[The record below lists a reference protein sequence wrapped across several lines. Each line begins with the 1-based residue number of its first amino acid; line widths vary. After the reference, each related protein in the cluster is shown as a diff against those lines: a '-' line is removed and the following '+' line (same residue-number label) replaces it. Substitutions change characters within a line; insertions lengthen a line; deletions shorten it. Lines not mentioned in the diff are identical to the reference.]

1 MLKSFPPTRYVCAV
15 IVLTAC
21 LARAAGAQ
29 NATDLAIHVVSA
41 SFRYGSGS
49 EDAYNVAI
57 GNVGTAAANADIHV
71 TSTLPAGVSFLS
83 AQGNGWTCS
92 AGGQQVDCVTHA
104 ALAIGASSSFTILV
118 SVCDPAFPSVT
129 TTLRVAYPADTNSA
143 NNTVTRTTSVR
154 AGECLPPTATPGVSR
169 SATPSPTR
177 AATGAP
183 TSTRTP
189 IPNNTD
195 LALLKGTSGAFT
207 VGANGVYT
215 LTVSNVGTATANTPI
230 TVTDALPTGLG
241 FVSGSGAG
249 WTCGHSGQVVTC
261 TNPGPLAVGTST
273 SFTLTVSVSSAAYP
287 TITNTATVAYAADT
301 NSANDTAQRPTTV
314 RLAFRSPVAT
324 ATVAG
329 ARTSTPTPTPTPT
342 PAAGNAAATDLSL
355 GKTTSGTFAVGSNG
369 VYALTVTNVGAAA
382 TNAPITVTDTLPNG
396 LSFVSADGG
405 TRWSC
410 SSSGQ
415 TVTCTTVT
423 PILAGAASTISLTVN
438 VGTAAYPTVTNS
450 ARVSYP
456 GDTNTANDTASR
468 PTTVRAS
475 APPPSRPH
483 PVRSPSS
490 SRPQHP
496 TVHRLPHRVQS

>member
-1 MLKSFPPTRYVCAV
+1 MMVKSFPPLRQASQSICAV
-15 IVLTAC
+15 IAVSAF
-21 LARAAGAQ
+21 LARPAVAQ
-29 NATDLAIHVVSA
+29 NATDLAIHVTSA
-41 SFRYGSGS
+41 SFGVGSDG
-49 EDAYNVAI
+49 AYSVAI
-57 GNVGTAAANADIHV
+57 GNVGTAASNADIHV
-71 TSTLPAGVSFLS
+71 TTVLPNGLTFVS
-83 AQGNGWTCS
+83 GRGTGWTCS

-104 ALAIGASSSFTILV
+104 TLGVGTTSSITLIVF
-118 SVCDPAFPSVT
+118 VCTAAFPDVNT
-129 TTLRVAYPADTNSA
+129 TFRVAYPADTNAA
-143 NNTVTRTTSVR
+143 NDTVTRMTAVR
-154 AGECLPPTATPGVSR
+154 GGECSPPTATR
-169 SATPSPTR
+169 TATPGPPRT
-177 AATGAP
+177 ATGAP

-195 LALLKGTSGAFT
+195 LALFKSNSGAFT
-207 VGANGVYT
+207 VGSNGVYT

-230 TVTDALPTGLG
+230 AVTDALPTGLG

-273 SFTLTVSVSSAAYP
+273 SFTLIVSVSSAAYP
-287 TITNTATVAYAADT
+287 TITNTATVAYAGDT
-301 NSANDTAQRPTTV
+301 NTANDTAQRPTTV
-314 RLAFRSPVAT
+314 RLAFGTPLAT

-329 ARTSTPTPTPTPT
+329 VRTSTPTPTFT
-342 PAAGNAAATDLSL
+342 PAPTAGNAAATDLSL
-355 GKTTSGTFAVGSNG
+355 GKTTSGPFSVGSNG
-369 VYALTVTNVGAAA
+369 VYSLTVTNVGAAD

-415 TVTCTTVT
+415 TVTCTTVK
-423 PILAGAASTISLTVN
+423 PILAGAASSISLTVN

-450 ARVSYP
+450 AKVSYP

-468 PTTVRAS
+468 PTTVRGS
-475 APPPSRPH
+475 APPPARPH
-483 PVRSPSS
+483 PVRSPS

-496 TVHRLPHRVQS
+496 TVHRLPHRVQQ